1 MPVYDKARVSKY
13 PIIKQTL
20 KSRLLTGLYRPG
32 QAIPSETQL
41 AKEFTVSR
49 MTARRALDE
58 LEREGL
64 IYRVQGSGSFPTGQ
78 RFQQGVFRIQSL
90 EEMSLAVNL
99 QAVPFT
105 RVLRSG
111 LQRADAETA
120 HALRLE
126 LGAAVLEVVR
136 LRGIDSQPV
145 LLERRFLRSE
155 AEVLLGKNLAVES
168 IHELLVGDLQLEIS
182 NVEQSLEAVN
192 LESEEANLLELP
204 VGAACFLMRRTS
216 FTQDV
221 PFSFASYWVRSDRGA
236 FISAFVS

>member
-1 MPVYDKARVSKY
+1 MPMYDKGRVSKY
-13 PIIKQTL
+13 PIIKQAL

-90 EEMSLAVNL
+90 EEMSLAVGEN
-99 QAVPFT
+99 AVPFT

-111 LQRADAETA
+111 LQRADAQTA
-120 HALRLE
+120 NALRLAD
-126 LGAAVLEVVR
+126 GAAVLEVVR
-136 LRGIDSQPV
+136 LRGID
-145 LLERRFLRSE
+145 
-155 AEVLLGKNLAVES
+155 
-168 IHELLVGDLQLEIS
+168 
-182 NVEQSLEAVN
+182 
-192 LESEEANLLELP
+192 
-204 VGAACFLMRRTS
+204 
-216 FTQDV
+216 
-221 PFSFASYWVRSDRGA
+221 
-236 FISAFVS
+236 